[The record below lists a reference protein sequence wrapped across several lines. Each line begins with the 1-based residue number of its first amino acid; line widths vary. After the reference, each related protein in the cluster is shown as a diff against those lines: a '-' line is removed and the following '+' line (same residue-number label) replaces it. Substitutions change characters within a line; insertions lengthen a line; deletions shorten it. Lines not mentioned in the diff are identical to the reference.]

1 VTQARRNGAEHR
13 AVRRQTRHGSD
24 AMVETYD
31 REEAPLLD
39 NAATML
45 GL

>member
-1 VTQARRNGAEHR
+1 
-13 AVRRQTRHGSD
+13 VRRQTRHGSD

-31 REEAPLLD
+31 REHAPLIG
-39 NAATML
+39 NAVTKL